1 MEVLVTA
8 ESGAEGH
15 FESFIKETYPFHA
28 KRLNKARSIVRFALV
43 KGVLSAVTFVGL
55 PLCSAIWLAT
65 KLVVEHSASLQ
76 EGQRAIPFVEYA
88 EPASQI
94 ALIAILILCTLVG
107 AILGYQKKQKF
118 GLQIER
124 DELSLR
130 TDFMLRELAR
140 EQVSNSGSAKVQQSY
155 DDEFVLRNPK
165 SQEREKAALS
175 FPPLSRVSGNPSEGP
190 SVTGGDFS
198 DISLID
204 QPRRR

>member
-1 MEVLVTA
+1 MTV

-28 KRLNKARSIVRFALV
+28 KRLNKARRIVRFALV

-55 PLCSAIWLAT
+55 PLCSAIWLAA

-107 AILGYQKKQKF
+107 AIFGYQKKQKF

-140 EQVSNSGSAKVQQSY
+140 EQVSNSGTAKVQQSY
-155 DDEFVLRNPK
+155 DDEFVVRNPK
-165 SQEREKAALS
+165 SQERDKAALS
-175 FPPLSRVSGNPSEGP
+175 FPPLSRVSGKSSEGP
-190 SVTGGDFS
+190 SVTGVDFS
-198 DISLID
+198 DISLVD
-204 QPRRR
+204 HPRRR